1 MSYKT
6 FLGATAVVQ
15 SYDNSG
21 INPTST
27 IISPVDN
34 QPKDSFPSDGTPV
47 TDEFIKPQD
56 VVATGEGGDYRP
68 KDEETPDDNKSSF
81 SPTLIIGILA
91 IAYFLFKKK
100 K

>member
-34 QPKDSFPSDGTPV
+34 QPKDSFPSDGTQV

-56 VVATGEGGDYRP
+56 VVVTENTD
-68 KDEETPDDNKSSF
+68 DESKPPTDTSF
-81 SPTLIIGILA
+81 NPTIIIGILA
-91 IAYFLFKKK
+91 VAYFLFKKK

>member
-6 FLGATAVVQ
+6 FLGATQVVQ

-21 INPTST
+21 VSPTST
-27 IISPVDN
+27 IISPVDEGPEESVK
-34 QPKDSFPSDGTPV
+34 PKGSEV
-47 TDEFIKPQD
+47 NNTDEIIVDP
-56 VVATGEGGDYRP
+56 TGGDYKP

-91 IAYFLFKKK
+91 VAYFLFKKK